1 MDYLQNLEKDYKDIR
16 DKKAA
21 LAHFLEFGN
30 LDNLNEAEEGL
41 LRVQYAIMDAY
52 LNVLQQRLKL
62 RKKTLRDSN
71 VGEDKTV
78 AELYTEYKN
87 GMRDL

>member
-1 MDYLQNLEKDYKDIR
+1 MEYLQDLEKEYKDIFT
-16 DKKAA
+16 KKGA

-30 LDNLNEAEEGL
+30 DNMNDGEVGL

-62 RKKTLRDSN
+62 RKKALRDSN
-71 VGEDKTV
+71 MGEGKTV
-78 AELYTEYKN
+78 AELYADLKN
-87 GMRDL
+87 GEFDF